1 MFGVDSLNGLPTT
14 LINQFMYSP
23 LNTSWYAAIE
33 KQKVSLIYG
42 TTVEP
47 QYNKE
52 GIIYGIPL
60 FNGSTFSGA
69 VAVFAQTSV
78 LSTLLVSITGS
89 YANVSYI
96 MDYNNYLLA
105 TSVSPELQSF
115 VSSSGGRLSAL
126 NSTNAVIRASA
137 TYLAEQSVEATN
149 TFFAP
154 LGPNHVMEI
163 ALSTI
168 TTVESVELG
177 WKVVSVG
184 VFERIL
190 SYAPTSR
197 PTVAPT
203 ISPTDTT
210 SSSSNDSQS
219 AVIRDVVT
227 AAIVIGS
234 VGVAAV
240 AAFVF
245 YRYYSYSSSGNPP
258 IDRQSTVEI
267 QATSNSP
274 FSDSQDRP

>member
-1 MFGVDSLNGLPTT
+1 MSNSYLFGYPEPNSFCPARQTYPFIPYSCTAVFGVDSLNGLPTT

-69 VAVFAQTSV
+69 VAVFAQSSV
-78 LSTLLVSITGS
+78 LSSLLVSITGS

-149 TFFAP
+149 KFYTPF
-154 LGPNHVMEI
+154 GPSQVLEI

-177 WKVVSVG
+177 WKVVSVS
-184 VFERIL
+184 IL
-190 SYAPTSR
+190 QRFGIPTASPAMA
-197 PTVAPT
+197 PTVAVVNST
-203 ISPTDTT
+203 IA
-210 SSSSNDSQS
+210 SNLVRYLQLYFQS
-219 AVIRDVVT
+219 NA
-227 AAIVIGS
+227 
-234 VGVAAV
+234 
-240 AAFVF
+240 
-245 YRYYSYSSSGNPP
+245 
-258 IDRQSTVEI
+258 ST
-267 QATSNSP
+267 
-274 FSDSQDRP
+274 